1 LAVRRG
7 WSRGGR
13 RAVRGGGEEEEAD
26 SGRVD
31 VGMWR
36 PSRQGRR
43 PLGKGSRGE
52 RSRVA
57 H

>member
-1 LAVRRG
+1 VRRSL
-7 WSRGGR
+7 SRGGR